1 MTLRRKMLGRQGEE
15 IAARY
20 LEKNG
25 FKLLRKNYR
34 CRLGEIDLIAMDRDF
49 LVFVEVRSKSG
60 DEYGEGYE
68 SLVNKKLSKL
78 RQVAWYYLKAE
89 GKTKMNCRFDVV
101 SVRFD
106 RDGEVQ
112 RIEHIE
118 NAF

>member
-1 MTLRRKMLGRQGEE
+1 MTLKRKILGRHGEE

-25 FKLLRKNYR
+25 FRLLRKNYR
-34 CRLGEIDLIAMDRDF
+34 CRLGEIDLVAMDRDY
-49 LVFVEVRSKSG
+49 LVFVEVRSKSS
-60 DEYGEGYE
+60 DEFGEGYE
-68 SLVNKKLSKL
+68 SLLYKKQSKL
-78 RQVAWYYLKAE
+78 RQVAWYYLKSE
-89 GKTKMNCRFDVV
+89 GKTGMSCRFDVV
-101 SVRFD
+101 SIRFD